1 MALLGGLACV
11 LLFCV
16 NLVVRLLLAPGPR
29 AGDRL
34 DMSGTN

>member
-1 MALLGGLACV
+1 MGGLACV

-16 NLVVRLLLAPGPR
+16 NLVVRLLLAPPGPR

-34 DMSGTN
+34 DMSGAE